1 MSGEFSCRG
10 ATIDYV
16 GTQRYAVS
24 NAVSAIFTEPDP
36 SARNE
41 IAEEAAKPPSKGA
54 KRRHDW
60 PLVVITLGL
69 LATLTWSGFLVWAA
83 GRLIGVW

>member
-1 MSGEFSCRG
+1 
-10 ATIDYV
+10 
-16 GTQRYAVS
+16 VS
-24 NAVSAIFTEPDP
+24 DAVSAISTEPDP

-41 IAEEAAKPPSKGA
+41 IAEEAPKPPSKSA

-60 PLVVITLGL
+60 PLIVITFGL